1 MQVAS
6 GVRVESRVRV
16 ESGAHVAS
24 GVCVEETWAAYL
36 PKKADEGCDEGL
48 LAVGRL
54 CFFTTPLLLQKLH
67 KHTHTRCEGEVGRA
81 V

>member
-54 CFFTTPLLLQKLH
+54 RFFH
-67 KHTHTRCEGEVGRA
+67 HTFVATEAAQTHSHQM
-81 V
+81 